1 MILCIVYGGQRLAM
15 TVQPTQG
22 LLRPS
27 TLQPTGWQA

>member
-1 MILCIVYGGQRLAM
+1 MILFIVYGDQRLAM
-15 TVQPTQG
+15 TVQPVWG